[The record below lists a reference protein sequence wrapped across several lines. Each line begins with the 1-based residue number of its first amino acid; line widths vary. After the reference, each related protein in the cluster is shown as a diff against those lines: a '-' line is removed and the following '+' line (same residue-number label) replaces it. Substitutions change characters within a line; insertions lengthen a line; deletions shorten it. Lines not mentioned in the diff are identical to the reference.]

1 VLGNSRLPHR
11 SDTLSFAEGLGWLA
25 QIGLFVLLGLFVSP
39 ARLLDAVVPGLIA
52 GAVVLLLGRPLS
64 VLLAAAPLRVGWREQ
79 LFLAW
84 AGLRGAVPIVLA
96 LVPLTRGVPGTERLV
111 DVVFVLVVVL
121 TLVQGATLPAL
132 ARRLH
137 LVRTGEPAEVVVDAA
152 PLEQLDAQLLQVRI
166 QAGSRLH
173 GVYLS
178 ELRLPVG
185 ATVSLIVRGRN
196 GFTPK
201 STTRLQEGDQ
211 LLVVATDTVR
221 LATERRIRAVDRAGK
236 YARWKGEAGDA

>member
-1 VLGNSRLPHR
+1 
-11 SDTLSFAEGLGWLA
+11 GW
-25 QIGLFVLLGLFVSP
+25 G
-39 ARLLDAVVPGLIA
+39 
-52 GAVVLLLGRPLS
+52 
-64 VLLAAAPLRVGWREQ
+64 EQ